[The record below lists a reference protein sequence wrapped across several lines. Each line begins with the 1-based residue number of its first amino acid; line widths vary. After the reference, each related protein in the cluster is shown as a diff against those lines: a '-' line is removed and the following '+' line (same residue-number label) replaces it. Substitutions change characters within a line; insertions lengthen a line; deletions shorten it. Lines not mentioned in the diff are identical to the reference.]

1 MKPEI
6 PAEIQKVTIIT
17 KAKVP
22 DDVMRIWVN
31 EKHHQAIHLFL
42 KLYLG
47 QMRKP
52 SREILEAFASEE
64 PQKIIDS
71 LPEYAWQVE
80 ELLEIKKKLELGA
93 CGV

>member
-22 DDVMRIWVN
+22 DNVMRIWVN
-31 EKHHQAIHLFL
+31 EKHHQAIDLFL

-64 PQKIIDS
+64 TQKIIDS